1 MAPKAPKKRKDD
13 GEPELS
19 LECAHA
25 KEGCFVSAPHR
36 GSCCLKC
43 LPWLLLA
50 SSRLCTVLHVIVT

>member
-25 KEGCFVSAPHR
+25 KKGHFYFCSTES
-36 GSCCLKC
+36 
-43 LPWLLLA
+43 LLLLSFSA
-50 SSRLCTVLHVIVT
+50 VTVIGQ